1 MRAVITAV
9 TLIALT
15 TLIAACNTMAGAG
28 EDMQAGGQK
37 LENSADKN
45 K

>member
-1 MRAVITAV
+1 MRRLITAV
-9 TLIALT
+9 TFIALSAMIT
-15 TLIAACNTMAGAG
+15 ACNTMAGAG
-28 EDMQAGGQK
+28 EDMQQGGQK